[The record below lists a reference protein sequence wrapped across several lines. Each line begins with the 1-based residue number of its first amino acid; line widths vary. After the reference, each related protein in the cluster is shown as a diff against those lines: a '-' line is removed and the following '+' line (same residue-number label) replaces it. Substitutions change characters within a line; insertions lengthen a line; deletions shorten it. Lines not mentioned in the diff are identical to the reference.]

1 MLGAIAIL
9 LVMLFIDFPRN
20 TTGGWIYLI
29 LIGLA
34 NGCTGLFTLAT
45 WSFVAD
51 AVDYQELQT
60 GRREE
65 GTVYSIYSFVRKV
78 AQAVC
83 QGMMALLL
91 AAVGFDTQ
99 NVVATTDQAALNV
112 VRLSIW
118 LPLVGAVLMFLSLMF
133 VYNLDKK
140 KTIEMSERL
149 KSVHHAEIELDTLE
163 KPDPN

>member
-1 MLGAIAIL
+1 MYRIL
-9 LVMLFIDFPRN
+9 LA
-20 TTGGWIYLI
+20 
-29 LIGLA
+29 LA

-45 WSFVAD
+45 SSLVAD

-163 KPDPN
+163 EPDSN